1 MSESQ
6 QTILTKAIKAI
17 QDCEA
22 VEGMPFSVSQ
32 EVIKLLFELKVA

>member
-1 MSESQ
+1 MSEEQ
-6 QTILTKAIKAI
+6 QVILTKAIKTN

-32 EVIKLLFELKVA
+32 EVIKLLFELKVT

>member
-1 MSESQ
+1 MSEEQ

-32 EVIKLLFELKVA
+32 KVIKLLFKLQVA